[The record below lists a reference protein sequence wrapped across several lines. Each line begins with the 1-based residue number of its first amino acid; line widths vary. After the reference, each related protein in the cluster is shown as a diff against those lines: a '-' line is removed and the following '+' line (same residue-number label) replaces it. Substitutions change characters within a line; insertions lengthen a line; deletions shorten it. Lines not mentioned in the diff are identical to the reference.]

1 MEVLGLLGLLL
12 LSVVILGILMEA
24 GDKKLAGRIDTL
36 GQIINLNRG
45 LEDDRA
51 MDQYSNSNANKQA
64 IEALQKKLNTVTEQ
78 LNSVSLAMLE
88 QQKPTYTYTV
98 SSTPKKA
105 TKKAKLTKKTKK

>member
-1 MEVLGLLGLLL
+1 MEVL
-12 LSVVILGILMEA
+12 V
-24 GDKKLAGRIDTL
+24 LAGAQLVAFVAFAMLVESANKTLAKRINDL
-36 GQIINLNRG
+36 SLIVNGNRG

-51 MDQYSNSNANKQA
+51 MDQYNNSNANKQA

-98 SSTPKKA
+98 SATPKKV
-105 TKKAKLTKKTKK
+105 TKKAKPTKKTKK